1 MSSFSGLMRAL
12 ALAATLAVTLSAC
25 TTLRPVYGEN
35 GLTNEAIALAYAEP
49 ANRLEQIIYQ
59 DLALRLGKAASGD
72 APELQ
77 VTATQASRALTAGN
91 SDFPNRQRQMTVTAT
106 IRLVGS
112 DGKVLFSG
120 KRSAAADYTTN
131 ASALA
136 NQQAETEAAERA
148 AKALADTIRLTL
160 IAALASP
167 AQ

>member
-1 MSSFSGLMRAL
+1 MRAIIVTAVL
-12 ALAATLAVTLSAC
+12 ALALSAC

-35 GLTNEAIALAYAEP
+35 GLTSESIALAYATP

-59 DLALRLGKAASGD
+59 DLALRLGKAEAGK
-72 APELQ
+72 APEVQ
-77 VTATQASRALTAGN
+77 ITATQASKALTAGN
-91 SDFPNRQRQMTVTAT
+91 IVSPNRQRQMVVTAR
-106 IRLVGS
+106 IRLIGT

-120 KRSAAADYTTN
+120 SRSAAADYTTN
-131 ASALA
+131 ASQLA